1 MNSAIEISEFLT
13 ENRENIIKITFSS
26 PKKKDAEYSKITV
39 RPITIKGSP
48 IWQAERFRENKVFHL
63 NVTDADGAKWLSD
76 TTEIYAQ
83 ISVFLPGETVTFS
96 AAKTGYR
103 KKSTKNNFAAPT

>member
-13 ENRENIIKITFSS
+13 ENRDNIIKLTFSS

-48 IWQAERFRENKVFHL
+48 VWQAERFRENKVFHL
-63 NVTDADGAKWLSD
+63 NVAEADGVKWLSN

-83 ISVFLPGETVTFS
+83 ISVFLRR
-96 AAKTGYR
+96 KT
-103 KKSTKNNFAAPT
+103 